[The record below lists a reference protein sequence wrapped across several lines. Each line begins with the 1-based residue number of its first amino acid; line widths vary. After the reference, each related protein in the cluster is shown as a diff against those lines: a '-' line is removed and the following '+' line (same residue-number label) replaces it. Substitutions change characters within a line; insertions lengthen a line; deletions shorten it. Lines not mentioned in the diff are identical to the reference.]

1 MEKQKNVVFSTALSG
16 YKKQDVNAF
25 IAALNANFSAAE
37 EGYQKQIAALRDEM
51 AELRAK
57 LVQNGSREE
66 ELTALRDEVAS
77 LRAQLADASAEL
89 APVDSEEM
97 ETLRKKAVLYDRMSS
112 QLGNI
117 MITANHN
124 ADQLLDETRQD
135 AEQTLS
141 AAKTAIAGSAALLS
155 TQLEALYRS
164 ANTCAIGEISG
175 VMQQTQRALNQFLET
190 LSVRRAHL
198 EEMLRQNDADTRRA
212 ADEQI
217 AKMLD
222 ATQDAIAAI
231 GAKSSA
237 GKTGGPDA

>member
-1 MEKQKNVVFSTALSG
+1 M
-16 YKKQDVNAF
+16 
-25 IAALNANFSAAE
+25 
-37 EGYQKQIAALRDEM
+37 
-51 AELRAK
+51 
-57 LVQNGSREE
+57 
-66 ELTALRDEVAS
+66 TALRDEVAS

>member
-1 MEKQKNVVFSTALSG
+1 MPISRLR
-16 YKKQDVNAF
+16 KKG
-25 IAALNANFSAAE
+25 IRSRLPP
-37 EGYQKQIAALRDEM
+37 LRDEM

-155 TQLEALYRS
+155 TQLEALLP
-164 ANTCAIGEISG
+164 A
-175 VMQQTQRALNQFLET
+175 VQTPAQ
-190 LSVRRAHL
+190 S
-198 EEMLRQNDADTRRA
+198 
-212 ADEQI
+212 
-217 AKMLD
+217 
-222 ATQDAIAAI
+222 
-231 GAKSSA
+231 AKSA
-237 GKTGGPDA
+237 GSCSKHSGR